1 MGVGGKSGIFQAG
14 PHPWAIESF
23 AMVAKYP
30 SAQIMAQDLFSSG
43 AIKSATDF
51 QVYKEVAGL
60 SGLDFAYSDNT
71 AVYHTKN
78 DKLKLLKSGSLQHLG
93 ENMLAFLLQAAASSH
108 LPTSEAMEADEKSD
122 QDTVIYFD
130 ILGTHMIVFRQRFAS
145 MLYNSVIMQ
154 SLLIWATSL
163 LMGGYS
169 SAISLG
175 LSFLG
180 VILMWICS
188 LSFSALVAFI
198 LPLVS
203 WSPVPYVSSPWLVVG
218 LFAAPALLGAF
229 IGQHAGYLILE
240 TYLLRVFSKRKGNL
254 SPVLQAAWA
263 KLDAERWLF
272 KAGLLQ
278 WLILLM
284 VGNYYKIG
292 SAYVALAWLV
302 SPAFASQSG
311 WMVLTSLGTILWIT
325 IWPACGFLMG
335 YLSHSLG
342 LPIWVA
348 LWQKELYVKPFCK
361 LKLGTPSPNGL
372 LEATLSSTRLPKP
385 LKTLTLLMGLAA
397 PFLLSSGMF
406 IRLAATIIGTAVRF
420 ERNPGSTP
428 EWLAN
433 IVLAVYIS
441 VITCLTV
448 VYLLSYVHISGRNFL
463 KYPIKERNKVKYETE
478 GVLVSDANGSV
489 PRSDLFKIQH
499 YLYQLP
505 VLSLADCNSDS
516 E

>member
-1 MGVGGKSGIFQAG
+1 
-14 PHPWAIESF
+14 
-23 AMVAKYP
+23 
-30 SAQIMAQDLFSSG
+30 MAQDLFSSG

-302 SPAFASQSG
+302 SPAFA
-311 WMVLTSLGTILWIT
+311 
-325 IWPACGFLMG
+325 
-335 YLSHSLG
+335 
-342 LPIWVA
+342 
-348 LWQKELYVKPFCK
+348 CK
-361 LKLGTPSPNGL
+361 LT
-372 LEATLSSTRLPKP
+372 
-385 LKTLTLLMGLAA
+385 
-397 PFLLSSGMF
+397 
-406 IRLAATIIGTAVRF
+406 
-420 ERNPGSTP
+420 
-428 EWLAN
+428 
-433 IVLAVYIS
+433 
-441 VITCLTV
+441 
-448 VYLLSYVHISGRNFL
+448 
-463 KYPIKERNKVKYETE
+463 
-478 GVLVSDANGSV
+478 
-489 PRSDLFKIQH
+489 
-499 YLYQLP
+499 
-505 VLSLADCNSDS
+505 
-516 E
+516 